1 MELTEILLSGII
13 IVIVISLW
21 SINSHLTGIYR
32 AICLIN
38 DNMINSPNR
47 ETLGEIRD
55 NIERL
60 KEEVEVSNDKLTLI
74 GRYTEKPLQ
83 KYPGIRGLEHEYE

>member
-13 IVIVISLW
+13 IVLVYSLVA
-21 SINSHLTGIYR
+21 INSRLVSIYQ
-32 AICLIN
+32 AIGLIN

-55 NIERL
+55 NIEKL
-60 KEEVEVSNDKLTLI
+60 KDEVVLSNDKLTLI
-74 GRYTEKPLQ
+74 GRYTERPLQ
-83 KYPGIRGLEHEYE
+83 KYPGVRGLEHEYE

>member
-13 IVIVISLW
+13 IVLVYSLVA
-21 SINSHLTGIYR
+21 INSRLVSIYQ
-32 AICLIN
+32 AIGLIN

-55 NIERL
+55 NIEKL
-60 KEEVEVSNDKLTLI
+60 KDEVVLSNDKLTLI

-83 KYPGIRGLEHEYE
+83 KYPGVRGLEHEYE

>member
-13 IVIVISLW
+13 MVLVYSLVA
-21 SINSHLTGIYR
+21 INSRLVSIFR
-32 AICLIN
+32 AISLIN

-47 ETLGEIRD
+47 ETLGEISD
-55 NIERL
+55 NIEKL
-60 KEEVEVSNDKLTLI
+60 KEEVQVSNDKLTLI

-83 KYPGIRGLEHEYE
+83 KYPGMRGLEHEYE

>member
-13 IVIVISLW
+13 IVLVISLL
-21 SINSHLTGIYR
+21 SISSHLTSIYR

-55 NIERL
+55 NIEKL
-60 KEEVEVSNDKLTLI
+60 KEEVQESNGKLTLI
-74 GRYTEKPLQ
+74 CRYTEKPLE
-83 KYPGIRGLEHEYE
+83 KYPGSPLVEYE